1 MAKLWI
7 VYREGLRLLGA
18 VADEADLTR
27 CISTLDI
34 APWRF
39 FTAEQP
45 EAVSLDQVR
54 TARGRKR
61 GLVEVRE
68 QDRYDL
74 CELSVG
80 FFESPYSPEE
90 CLRRLKGAGSA
101 ALGAGP

>member
-18 VADEADLTR
+18 VSGEADLAR

-39 FTAEQP
+39 FTVERP
-45 EAVSLDQVR
+45 ESVSLDKVR

-61 GLVEVRE
+61 ALVEVGE

-74 CELSVG
+74 CPLSVG

-90 CLRRLKGAGSA
+90 CLRRLNGPASAPLEAGS
-101 ALGAGP
+101 

>member
-18 VADEADLTR
+18 VAGEADLAR

-39 FTAEQP
+39 FTVEQP
-45 EAVSLDQVR
+45 ESAALDQVR

-90 CLRRLKGAGSA
+90 CLRRLNTTRSASLKAGS
-101 ALGAGP
+101 

>member
-18 VADEADLTR
+18 VAGEANLTR
-27 CISTLDI
+27 CISILDI

-39 FTAEQP
+39 FTVEQP
-45 EAVSLDQVR
+45 ESVSLDQVR
-54 TARGRKR
+54 TALGRKR
-61 GLVEVRE
+61 ALVEVGE

-74 CELSVG
+74 CPLSVG

-90 CLRRLKGAGSA
+90 CVRRLNATPSLEA
-101 ALGAGP
+101 AS